1 METFLDRYRRQ
12 MLEKTEE
19 IEPLKAWQ
27 FQELG
32 LQAAYQI
39 ASIQGDDALQIMQH
53 LAQNFPMQAKTLLNV
68 RVDESFKEEM
78 KHNIEVLGRNL
89 NLQPPDAALFVNGL
103 FFDADTLDTESIL
116 DTLRNEQRSMAALHS
131 VGIPSEISKPL
142 LTLDLGTASKDF
154 ALDIRDSAIQW
165 VNDIEEDATYK
176 RWPSSVFEL
185 LRPTFPGMLRSLRK
199 NMFNLVVIV
208 DPVQG
213 AGRHLLKLAE
223 SFVQHSAP
231 VRVGIVMDFRGQDP
245 DTKAAYDAILYAF
258 NYLVQNK
265 NGRDALNF
273 LNEVYTA
280 VGGDDKPVKRDH
292 VRSTLKRATTLSS
305 DQLDDILGT
314 DSDYDYGR
322 QLSQEFVERLGHSKS
337 PAVLMNGVP
346 ISDALLTAD
355 DFEEAVLQEI
365 VQQTPVL
372 QKAVYKGEL
381 TDTDNILDYLMDQ
394 THVMPRLHP
403 MILNAAES
411 VYIDLSGGKE
421 FKDLANVKAL
431 ATLANNDMSATLMP
445 NLKYLHPRNS
455 YDNLAGSQVH
465 FVTLWVVADL
475 NTSTGRTT
483 LLSALQF
490 VKATKGARV
499 AFLPNTEASVV
510 PPKENLNHLVWS
522 AVQDK
527 GADVL
532 EAVIKALDSDDLS
545 ELQKLAANML
555 SASSLHL
562 KMIRV
567 YAQRVL
573 KMKNQESGVVL
584 NGRVLGPLASSDSFS
599 VADYGLMER
608 FVNFQYGEK
617 VRKVLKDPSVQG
629 EVTSDQLV
637 KMISV
642 LVPRENT
649 KNRFAIPTELKDE
662 QSVLRL
668 QPKRANEPFFD
679 IVAVLDPASRAA
691 QKITPLL
698 SMLRSVLNCD
708 MKVFLCAVDKHSDMP
723 VKNFYRFVIDTELRF
738 NKEGQMEKGPIAKF
752 TGLPASSLLTQ
763 NLAIPDNWMVEVV
776 NSVYDLDNIKLSE
789 INGPVH
795 SNFELEH
802 LILEGHC
809 FDASTGSPP
818 RGLQFTLG
826 TKNNP
831 LLVDTI
837 VMSNLGY
844 FQLKAN
850 PGAWVLR
857 LRHGKS
863 AEIYDVNSV
872 EGKNAVRMG
881 EESVIVLS
889 SLKSNVVKVKVAR
902 KPDQQNA
909 DLLADDKDGA
919 SGIWD
924 SIKNTVTGGGAE
936 DEEAGGEV
944 INIFSV
950 ASGHMYERLL
960 RIMMLSTLKNT
971 KTPVKFW
978 FLKNYLSPSFID
990 FLPHM
995 AKEYNFQFELVQY
1008 KWPRWLNQQTEK
1020 QRIIWGYKI
1029 LFLDVLFPLG
1039 VKKIIFVDADAVRR
1053 SHKGTLDEIG
1063 F

>member
-1 METFLDRYRRQ
+1 MKRE
-12 MLEKTEE
+12 
-19 IEPLKAWQ
+19 
-27 FQELG
+27 
-32 LQAAYQI
+32 
-39 ASIQGDDALQIMQH
+39 
-53 LAQNFPMQAKTLLNV
+53 NV
-68 RVDESFKEEM
+68 R
-78 KHNIEVLGRNL
+78 
-89 NLQPPDAALFVNGL
+89 AA
-103 FFDADTLDTESIL
+103 
-116 DTLRNEQRSMAALHS
+116 
-131 VGIPSEISKPL
+131 
-142 LTLDLGTASKDF
+142 
-154 ALDIRDSAIQW
+154 
-165 VNDIEEDATYK
+165 
-176 RWPSSVFEL
+176 
-185 LRPTFPGMLRSLRK
+185 
-199 NMFNLVVIV
+199 
-208 DPVQG
+208 
-213 AGRHLLKLAE
+213 
-223 SFVQHSAP
+223 
-231 VRVGIVMDFRGQDP
+231 
-245 DTKAAYDAILYAF
+245 
-258 NYLVQNK
+258 
-265 NGRDALNF
+265 
-273 LNEVYTA
+273 
-280 VGGDDKPVKRDH
+280 
-292 VRSTLKRATTLSS
+292 LKRASSLSA
-305 DQLDDILGT
+305 DQLDDILGP

-322 QLSQEFVERLGHSKS
+322 QLSHEFVDRLGQSSS
-337 PAVLMNGVP
+337 PTVLMNGVP
-346 ISDALLTAD
+346 ISDSLLGAD
-355 DFEEAVLQEI
+355 DFEEAVLQEV

-381 TDTDNILDYLMDQ
+381 SDTDNILDYLMDQ
-394 THVMPRLHP
+394 SHVMPRLHP
-403 MILNAAES
+403 MILNSADS
-411 VYIDLSGGKE
+411 VYIDLSGKE

-431 ATLANNDMSATLMP
+431 ASLPNSDMSATLMP
-445 NLKYLHPRNS
+445 NLKYLYPRNS
-455 YDNLAGSQVH
+455 FDKLAGSQVH
-465 FVTLWVVADL
+465 FVTVWVAADL
-475 NTSTGRTT
+475 NTSTGRKT
-483 LLSALQF
+483 LLNALQF

-510 PPKENLNHLVWS
+510 VPRENLNNLVWS
-522 AVQDK
+522 AVQEK

-545 ELQKLAANML
+545 ELQKLAANVL

-567 YAQRVL
+567 YCQRVL
-573 KMKNQESGVVL
+573 KLRNQESGAVL
-584 NGRVLGPLASSDSFS
+584 NGRLLGPLKDAESFS
-599 VADYGLMER
+599 VADFGLMER

-617 VRKVLKDPSVQG
+617 IRKVMADPNLQG
-629 EVTSDQLV
+629 DVTSDQWV
-637 KMISV
+637 KLISI

-649 KNRFAIPTELKDE
+649 KNRFTIPGELKDE

-668 QPKRANEPFFD
+668 PPKRDDEPYFD
-679 IVAVLDPASRAA
+679 VVAVLDPASRAA
-691 QKITPLL
+691 QKL
-698 SMLRSVLNCD
+698 SPMLNMLRTVLNSD
-708 MKVFLCAVDKHSDMP
+708 MKVFLCAVDKHSDLP
-723 VKNFYRFVIDTELRF
+723 VKNFYRFVVDTELRF
-738 NKEGQMEKGPIAKF
+738 DKEGKMEKGPIAKF

-763 NLAIPDNWMVEVV
+763 TLAIPDNWMVEIV
-776 NSVYDLDNIKLSE
+776 NSVYDLDNIRLSE

-795 SNFELEH
+795 SNYELEH

-831 LLVDTI
+831 LMVDTI

-850 PGAWVLR
+850 PGAWILR
-857 LRHGKS
+857 LRQGKS
-863 AEIYDVNSV
+863 AEIYDMNSV
-872 EGKNAVRMG
+872 EGKNAVKEG

-889 SLKSNVVKVKVAR
+889 SLKSNVVKVKVGR

-909 DLLADDKDGA
+909 DLLADDKESA

-924 SIKNTVTGGGAE
+924 SIKNTVTGSGGE
-936 DEEAGGEV
+936 DEDGDGEV

-978 FLKNYLSPSFID
+978 FLKNYLSPQFID

-1053 SHKGTLDEIG
+1053 KTDGWKKKDINKIIAFPFPDRPWRPEGAEQHGPGRCAVRVHALL
-1063 F
+1063 